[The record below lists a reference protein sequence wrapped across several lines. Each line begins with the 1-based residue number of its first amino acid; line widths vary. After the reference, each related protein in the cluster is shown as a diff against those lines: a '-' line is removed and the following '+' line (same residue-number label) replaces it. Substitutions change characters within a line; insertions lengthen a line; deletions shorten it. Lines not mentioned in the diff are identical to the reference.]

1 MLLHKVKKQYFSK
14 LQQFLIFDDK
24 NFCKTVK
31 ISIFGQN
38 FTKVINL
45 TENVETL
52 SEVFIVSPLCIREK
66 TDLFVY
72 NSYVNNSSNLVLR
85 VTEKY
90 KIHPTVR
97 SISRI
102 IKLDALVLHFTSC
115 LWIKPLRKSIILNHE
130 KTSQVFDKVV
140 SHKRKHGIIT
150 TGLASLFL
158 SLKFILYI
166 YGLLLMSLMIKICV
180 ELLEAIFTY

>member
-1 MLLHKVKKQYFSK
+1 MLFHKVKKQCFSK

-31 ISIFGQN
+31 TAIFGQN
-38 FTKVINL
+38 FTEVINL

-52 SEVFIVSPLCIREK
+52 SEVFIVWTLYIREK
-66 TDLFVY
+66 TDLYVY

-90 KIHPTVR
+90 KNHPTVR

-102 IKLDALVLHFTSC
+102 IKLDALVLNFTSC
-115 LWIKPLRKSIILNHE
+115 LWITFKNDPHQILLKRSFVWSF
-130 KTSQVFDKVV
+130 KTYMRVFEW
-140 SHKRKHGIIT
+140 RG
-150 TGLASLFL
+150 
-158 SLKFILYI
+158 
-166 YGLLLMSLMIKICV
+166 
-180 ELLEAIFTY
+180 